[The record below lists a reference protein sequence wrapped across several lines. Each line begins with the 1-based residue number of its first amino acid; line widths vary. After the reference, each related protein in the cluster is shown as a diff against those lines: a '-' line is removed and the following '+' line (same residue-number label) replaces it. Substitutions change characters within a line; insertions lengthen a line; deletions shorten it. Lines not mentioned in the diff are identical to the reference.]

1 MDLKPIT
8 PEECKDV
15 PEKGKSKLLK
25 SAYDVASDGHDLQHF
40 KVILAD
46 HQNALQQEI
55 EAKEAKAA
63 AKAEKQA
70 KKNKRKSTDV
80 VEEEDVD
87 MEDADEGAKKPKSS
101 KKRKKSVE
109 ADGETSKVSD
119 NTVILSSRLL
129 TLFV

>member
-70 KKNKRKSTDV
+70 KAFRNPGRNRGHGVGFGDGVPLSIFAGPDELLSRFDSKKNKL
-80 VEEEDVD
+80 
-87 MEDADEGAKKPKSS
+87 P
-101 KKRKKSVE
+101 
-109 ADGETSKVSD
+109 
-119 NTVILSSRLL
+119 RLGYL
-129 TLFV
+129 RLWGGRGK